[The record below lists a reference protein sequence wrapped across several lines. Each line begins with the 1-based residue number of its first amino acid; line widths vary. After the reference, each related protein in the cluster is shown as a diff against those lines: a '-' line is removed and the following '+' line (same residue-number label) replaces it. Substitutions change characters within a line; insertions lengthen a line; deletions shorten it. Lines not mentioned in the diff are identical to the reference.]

1 MPWVCHPRSMTESDP
16 GAFPLACTCLHPA
29 LVFNNNSNN
38 KDDQSFET
46 TSKLVAVSYSVL
58 VQSSFIFFRRG
69 RFILTLV
76 LFCTSP
82 SIVVS
87 FTIEADQTRRG
98 KPASSQEE
106 GKTGPPPSPEYIVR
120 RPIRGLL
127 TNHGYC
133 VPDPNV
139 PNRLSVWFS
148 GGSLEVQDEIHDLEE
163 WKHLFDENEAPRRDL
178 GELARV
184 LAAKCLLGAHLPHS
198 MEEDGSLTY
207 FLKRPIGGHGQVFVD
222 VLYCDETLRIVR
234 GHRGSIYASIRSL

>member
-1 MPWVCHPRSMTESDP
+1 LLLLFV
-16 GAFPLACTCLHPA
+16 
-29 LVFNNNSNN
+29 
-38 KDDQSFET
+38 SFT
-46 TSKLVAVSYSVL
+46 
-58 VQSSFIFFRRG
+58 
-69 RFILTLV
+69 
-76 LFCTSP
+76 

-87 FTIEADQTRRG
+87 FTIEAGQTRRG
-98 KPASSQEE
+98 KPASQKGAS
-106 GKTGPPPSPEYIVR
+106 SSSSEYIVR

-148 GGSLEVQDEIHDLEE
+148 GGSLEVQDDIHDLDE
-163 WKHLFDENEAPRRDL
+163 WKQLFDENEAPRRDL

-207 FLKRPIGGHGQVFVD
+207 FLKRPIGGHGHVFVD

>member
-1 MPWVCHPRSMTESDP
+1 MDCEFHLSRLGSIYPYS
-16 GAFPLACTCLHPA
+16 LANFDCCCLHW
-29 LVFNNNSNN
+29 
-38 KDDQSFET
+38 
-46 TSKLVAVSYSVL
+46 
-58 VQSSFIFFRRG
+58 SSP
-69 RFILTLV
+69 
-76 LFCTSP
+76 P

-98 KPASSQEE
+98 KPASSSSQGE
-106 GKTGPPPSPEYIVR
+106 GGQTEYVVR

-163 WKHLFDENEAPRRDL
+163 WKQLFDENEAPRRDL